1 MLRKERG
8 VYLMD
13 VWFVNGSERTAG
25 TIVVD
30 SGAAECVMPQHMLPK
45 SPTLERKE
53 GVRFAAANGGEMG
66 NYGRKMVEFIPRTEL
81 GFTRRA

>member
-25 TIVVD
+25 TIVVG

-45 SPTLERKE
+45 SPTLDRKE